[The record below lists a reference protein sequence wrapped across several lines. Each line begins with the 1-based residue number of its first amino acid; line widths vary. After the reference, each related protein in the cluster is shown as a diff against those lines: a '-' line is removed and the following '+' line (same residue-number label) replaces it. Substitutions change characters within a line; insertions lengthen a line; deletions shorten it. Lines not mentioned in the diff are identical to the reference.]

1 MFEGS
6 ATDRIKVSR
15 IGQHAVHSGSGR
27 AVLLLHGYP
36 QTHVMWHRVAPDLAR
51 AHTSGVRLSSF
62 ETGCRVCNRGN
73 ESKIRW
79 RLEWTAIQV

>member
-6 ATDRIKVSR
+6 ATDHIRVGR
-15 IGQHAVHSGSGR
+15 HEVHSSSDR

-36 QTHVMWHRVAPDLAR
+36 QIHVTWRGVAPDLAH
-51 AHTSGVRLSSF
+51 AHASGVRLPSF
-62 ETGCRVCNRGN
+62 ETGCRVRHRVN
-73 ESKIRW
+73 ESKTGW